1 MTGVTDFSGK
11 KDGKGGNT
19 NDKGGKG
26 GGSCYGGKGGKGGG
40 SLSRPIDRDQ
50 SICSATNPS
59 TFERTHRQITEH

>member
-40 SLSRPIDRDQ
+40 SLG
-50 SICSATNPS
+50 
-59 TFERTHRQITEH
+59 